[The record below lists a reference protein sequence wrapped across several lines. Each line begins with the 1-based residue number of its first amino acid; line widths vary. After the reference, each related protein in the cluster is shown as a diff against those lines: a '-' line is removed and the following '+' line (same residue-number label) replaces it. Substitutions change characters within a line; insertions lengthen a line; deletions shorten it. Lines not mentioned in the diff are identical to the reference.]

1 MQVQCIEWK
10 FYLFYNLFFYIC
22 MLEDKD
28 DADLFVDMTMSIMT
42 SCLLSSLPAQ

>member
-1 MQVQCIEWK
+1 MKILSFLQP
-10 FYLFYNLFFYIC
+10 FFYIC

-28 DADLFVDMTMSIMT
+28 DADLFVDMMMSIMT